1 MTNAADDNRPLNA
14 IPENEYREA
23 VETRDNSLDL
33 VRTIST
39 RHDIG
44 SVLNASKSNAS
55 KSLRRTAST
64 QIPLGLFRTISR
76 TATRDEVNKADIGK
90 QLDLEAAVGSHD
102 ISGRTSPTLTN
113 HDLSGIKVEQGIQ
126 EENEPES
133 KRVLQFDHNDPENP
147 YCFSLAKKV
156 YIVLTGMLVVVNSA
170 MGSSVAS
177 GIGAQMTE
185 YFGITNQSQLVLPT
199 SLYLVGYVLG
209 PLVFSPLSETFGRK
223 IVMVSTF
230 ILYTTFTLGCALAP
244 TFAGLIVM
252 RLIAGIGASTPNSVV
267 GGIYADIFAGPK
279 ERGRVIALYMTCT
292 TFGPLI
298 GPIASGYVGVISW
311 RWAYW
316 VMLILAGVTW
326 PFLLLMPETYAP
338 VVLKRKAHKLRKQG
352 SDVLAPNEL
361 VKLDVYQMVVVI
373 LTRPV
378 RMFLFES
385 LVLFS
390 CLYTALIYAIFY
402 MFLQAFPIIYTGVY
416 GFSAGERGLT
426 FLAIGV
432 GSVIAFA
439 IYLSWDAYLDH
450 IRSKPLDQQP
460 RWFHQEE
467 YRRVP
472 LACIAAPLLVISMFW
487 LGWTARTDIHWMV
500 PICAAIPF
508 GIAYL
513 LVFMALL
520 NYIVDA
526 YEIFSASAMAA
537 ASCSRSML
545 AVALPF
551 ATTPMYDT
559 LGIAWAC
566 SLLGF
571 VGVVLGL
578 IPFMFLRY
586 GPTIRK
592 NSKFCQELAAK
603 KRGREKAMES

>member
-1 MTNAADDNRPLNA
+1 MDE
-14 IPENEYREA
+14 PEKAGRLSPTISKPEEAREE
-23 VETRDNSLDL
+23 VEDGFPLDL
-33 VRTIST
+33 MPTVSRNT
-39 RHDIG
+39 RLDTVHR
-44 SVLNASKSNAS
+44 LETN
-55 KSLRRTAST
+55 KSLRRTTSA
-64 QIPLGLFRTISR
+64 QIPLDLLKTISR
-76 TATRDEVNKADIGK
+76 SATRDAVNRADIIRE
-90 QLDLEAAVGSHD
+90 LDLEAAGHSYDV
-102 ISGRTSPTLTN
+102 SGPTSPTLTN
-113 HDLSGIKVEQGIQ
+113 NENSGDAKEGDLSDKKVLHFE
-126 EENEPES
+126 
-133 KRVLQFDHNDPENP
+133 HNDPENP
-147 YCFSLAKKV
+147 YCFSTAKKIF
-156 YIVLTGMLVVVNSA
+156 IVLTGMLIVVNSA

-177 GIGAQMTE
+177 GIGSQMTD
-185 YFGITNQSQLVLPT
+185 YFGIDSDTQLVLPT

-230 ILYTTFTLGCALAP
+230 ILYTGFTLGCALAP

-267 GGIYADIFAGPK
+267 GGIYADIFGNPK
-279 ERGRVIALYMTCT
+279 DRGRVIALYMTCT

-298 GPIASGYVGVISW
+298 GPIASGYVGVVSW

-316 VMLILAGVTW
+316 VMLIIAGVTW
-326 PFLLLMPETYAP
+326 PPLLFMPETYGP
-338 VVLKRKAHKLRKQG
+338 IVLKKKAQRMRKQG
-352 SDVLAPNEL
+352 SDVLAPTEL
-361 VKLDVYQMVVVI
+361 EKLDIHQMMVVI
-373 LTRPV
+373 LTRPI
-378 RMFLFES
+378 RMFFFEA

-416 GFSAGERGLT
+416 GFNAGERGLA
-426 FLAIGV
+426 FLAIGI

-439 IYLSWDAYLDH
+439 IYMSWEQYLAYVG
-450 IRSKPLDQQP
+450 RKPVKP
-460 RWFHQEE
+460 SWFHQEE

-472 LACIAAPLLVISMFW
+472 LACIAAPLLVLSMFW
-487 LGWTARTDIHWMV
+487 LGWTAKPEIHWIV
-500 PICAAIPF
+500 PMAAGIPF

-551 ATTPMYDT
+551 AAAPMYNR

-571 VGVVLGL
+571 VGILLGV

-586 GPTIRK
+586 GATIRK
-592 NSKFCQELAAK
+592 NSKFCQELAARK
-603 KRGREKAMES
+603 ETT